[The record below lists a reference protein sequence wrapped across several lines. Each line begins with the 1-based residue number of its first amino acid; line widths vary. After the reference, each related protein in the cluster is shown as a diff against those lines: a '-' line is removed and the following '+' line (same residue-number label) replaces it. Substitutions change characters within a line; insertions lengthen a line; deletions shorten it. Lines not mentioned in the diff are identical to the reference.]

1 MNLQFDQPTIWAAKK
16 AILHYANVQKSLYIY
31 IDFHAHASKKGCFMF
46 GNNLSHEPTELHPQ
60 SEQVENILLS
70 RLISLNSANFD
81 INECNF
87 SEKIMN
93 AKDKNGL
100 SREGSGRVSINKD
113 AQIRLVHC
121 YTLESNYHNGRRV
134 NHLAPRTNKSNG

>member
-1 MNLQFDQPTIWAAKK
+1 M
-16 AILHYANVQKSLYIY
+16 HYANVHQNLFVY

-46 GNNLSHEPTELHPQ
+46 GNHLSSDATEQHPN

-70 RLISLNSANFD
+70 RLISLNTANFD

-93 AKDKNGL
+93 VKDKSGQ
-100 SREGSGRVSINKD
+100 SREGSSRVSINKD
-113 AQIRLVHC
+113 SKIRLVHC

-134 NHLAPRTNKSNG
+134 NHLAPRTHKSTGAIEAETPVTDLTSKIY